1 LLYFVFLVILAVV
14 AIVGLIAI
22 VVDKSEGG
30 SGVGGMATVAGSIAL
45 LVIVTLIFSAT
56 TVGARSVGVQTAF
69 GQYKGTLSSGFHW
82 TAPWANVEEFSTR
95 IQPLDLDGND
105 SIGVNFQGGGQGS
118 VETTVRWYIDT
129 DNAEKL
135 WQKYKSFDNVR
146 DQLVK
151 SAAKDSFRVIIGKY
165 SPNDARSGENLRP
178 ITNLVKDDLDKTLAA
193 YGVKVD
199 SISVKGIAL
208 DSATQKSLEK
218 VVVANND
225 IERAKSEQERA
236 VIDAK
241 TAEIREKAGVLSGPA
256 LVRYCLEVTNAWD
269 TSKNGPLPAGWN
281 CFAPSTLIASK

>member
-1 LLYFVFLVILAVV
+1 MYFVFLVILLIVLVGSVIAVF
-14 AIVGLIAI
+14 
-22 VVDKSEGG
+22 VDKSEGG
-30 SGVGGMATVAGSIAL
+30 SGAGGVGAGAATIVL
-45 LVIVTLIFSAT
+45 LVILTLVFSAT

-95 IQPLDLDGND
+95 IQPLDLDGNE
-105 SIGVNFQGGGQGS
+105 GVNVNFQGGGQGKIDS
-118 VETTVRWYIDT
+118 TVRWYIDT
-129 DNAEKL
+129 NNAEKL
-135 WQKYKSFDNVR
+135 WQKYKTFDNVR

-151 SAAKDSFRVIIGKY
+151 SAAKDSFRVVIGKY

-178 ITNLVKDDLDKTLAA
+178 ITELVKNDLDKTLAS

-199 SISVKGIAL
+199 SISVKGISL
-208 DSATQKSLEK
+208 DQATQKSLEK

-236 VIDAK
+236 RIDAE
-241 TAEIREKAGVLSGPA
+241 TAKIRQQAGVLSGPA

-269 TSKNGPLPAGWN
+269 NGKNGALPAGWN
-281 CFAPSTLIASK
+281 CFSPSTLVAAK